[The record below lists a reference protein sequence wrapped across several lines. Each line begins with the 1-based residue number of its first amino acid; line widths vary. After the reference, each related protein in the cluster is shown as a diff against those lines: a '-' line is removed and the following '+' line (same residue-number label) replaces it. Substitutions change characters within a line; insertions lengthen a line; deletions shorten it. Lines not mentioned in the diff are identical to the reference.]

1 MHAKLFESM
10 LRHGIG
16 LDPWFFE
23 KHADA
28 PNFPPHNI
36 VQLDDDSYLLT
47 LAVAGYLPDEIKV
60 VLENDVLTV
69 SGRKADE
76 PEKMGRKVLYH
87 GIAFRD
93 FSRQFKIGENV
104 RVQDAV
110 LRHGLLNII
119 LQREIPEAQKPKLI
133 QITAQ

>member
-1 MHAKLFESM
+1 MHAKIIESM

-23 KHADA
+23 KNADA

-36 VQLDDDSYLLT
+36 IQLEDNLYLLT
-47 LAVAGYLPDEIKV
+47 LAVAGFHQDEIKI
-60 VLENDVLTV
+60 VLESDILTI
-69 SGRKADE
+69 SGQKSAE
-76 PEKMGRKVLYH
+76 PDKEGRQVLYR

-104 RVQDAV
+104 RVREASLD
-110 LRHGLLNII
+110 HGLLNV
-119 LQREIPEAQKPKLI
+119 LLVREIPESRKPKLI
-133 QITAQ
+133 QITA

>member
-1 MHAKLFESM
+1 MHAKILESM

-16 LDPWFFE
+16 LDPFFFE
-23 KHADA
+23 KNADA

-36 VQLDDDSYLLT
+36 IQVDDDTYLLT
-47 LAVAGYLPDEIKV
+47 LAIAGYLPEEIAV
-60 VLENDVLTV
+60 VLENDVLTIT
-69 SGRKADE
+69 GRKTPE
-76 PEKMGRKVLYH
+76 PEKEGHKVLYR
-87 GIAFRD
+87 GIALRD

-104 RVQDAV
+104 RVRDAA

-133 QITAQ
+133 QITTH

>member
-1 MHAKLFESM
+1 MHAKILDSM

-23 KHADA
+23 KNADA

-36 VQLDDDSYLLT
+36 IQLEDDRYLLT
-47 LAVAGYLPDEIKV
+47 LALAGYLPDEIKV
-60 VLENDVLTV
+60 VLENDILTI
-69 SGRKADE
+69 SGQKPDE
-76 PEKMGRKVLYH
+76 PEKEGRKVMYR

-93 FSRQFKIGENV
+93 FYRQFKIGENV
-104 RVQDAV
+104 RVQEAA

-119 LQREIPEAQKPKLI
+119 LQREIPETQKPKLI